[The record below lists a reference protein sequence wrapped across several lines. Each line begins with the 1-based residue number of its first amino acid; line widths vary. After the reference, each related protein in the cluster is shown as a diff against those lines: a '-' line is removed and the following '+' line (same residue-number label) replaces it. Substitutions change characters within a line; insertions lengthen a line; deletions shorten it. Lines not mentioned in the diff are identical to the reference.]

1 MRCDRRQYKILSSR
15 QNHRTTTTQRIT
27 RRACRRSNHKP
38 ISPIRTKVITIQF
51 RINSN
56 HRSRIFS
63 RNSNFVHCKINLS
76 HRRQIIAKY
85 SLYYR
90 AFHNFVRTFPQL
102 LHHRLQIILMSCSQ
116 KTQPTRVDTQYRNF
130 QIPNIANTFQQRAIA
145 TNSQH
150 HIKRIVQVLKTAK
163 TTQTLKSI
171 TMRSKLI

>member
-15 QNHRTTTTQRIT
+15 QNHRTTTTQRIA
-27 RRACRRSNHKP
+27 RRARRRSNHKP

-63 RNSNFVHCKINLS
+63 RNSNFVHRKINLS

-102 LHHRLQIILMSCSQ
+102 LHHRLQIILMSRSQ
-116 KTQPTRVDTQYRNF
+116 KTQPTQYRNF
-130 QIPNIANTFQQRAIA
+130 QIPNIANTLQQRAIA
-145 TNSQH
+145 TNCQH
-150 HIKRIVQVLKTAK
+150 HIKRIIQVLKTTK